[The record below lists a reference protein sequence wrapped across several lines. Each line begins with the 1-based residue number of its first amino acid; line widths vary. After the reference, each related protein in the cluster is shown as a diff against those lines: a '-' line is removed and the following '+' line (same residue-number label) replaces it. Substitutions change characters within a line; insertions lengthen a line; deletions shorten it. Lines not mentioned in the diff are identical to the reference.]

1 MLSYITR
8 RLLLMVPTLL
18 GVTLVVFFVMA
29 LAPGGFGASLEQ
41 TGDQT
46 AGEEAKQQ
54 KAYMMRRYGL
64 DKPLVVQYGRW
75 LNQVSPAGFRTS
87 SEVIDN
93 ASTDPEVRQA
103 MAQANAEAVAPVVA
117 DHPWLNDGQ
126 RGQMGEAIRS
136 IASYERVPTD
146 EVAADLSAA
155 LSDPKGQGVAF
166 FDRFDRNEEDLANAI
181 KPIQDAETDEEA
193 RTALVKSLNYEAKGL
208 DRVLFTRPAVWPVK
222 SPDLGETIRSERVSD
237 KIMQA
242 LPITLL
248 LNLITFPLIYIVAI
262 IIGIYAARHRGGA
275 FDIASGS
282 LLLGFWS
289 FPRIGAGVL
298 LIAMLASKDN
308 LNWFPTGGLNKIEA
322 DAMPF
327 LPSFDGLLSA
337 TGFTLHVLIC
347 SMVAVGVLL
356 FVGLLIGQGP
366 ALVRGARPP
375 KGVGWSLL
383 AIALMIIIGLA
394 EFYLKLLPT
403 EMTPER
409 GWLIDRIWHLVLPV
423 LCLIYTGFA
432 LLSKLMRG
440 SVLDNLSSDYVR
452 TARAKG
458 VSERDVLFR
467 HVFRNSLLPLITVAA
482 AIIPAMIVGSVVVE
496 RIFTIQGMGYLA
508 VEAAFQKDRELIL
521 ATTLFAGLLGLTSEL
536 LRDLCYAIADPR
548 VSYE

>member
-29 LAPGGFGASLEQ
+29 LAPGGFGAALEQ

-46 AGEEAKQQ
+46 VGEEAKQQ

-75 LNQVSPAGFRTS
+75 LNQVSPIGFRTS
-87 SEVIDN
+87 SEVIDTD
-93 ASTDPEVRQA
+93 STDPEVKEAIARA
-103 MAQANAEAVAPVVA
+103 DAEAVAPVVEA
-117 DHPWLNDGQ
+117 HPWLNEGQ

-136 IASYERVPTD
+136 IASYERLSTD

-155 LSDPKGQGVAF
+155 LSDPRGAGVAF
-166 FDRFDRNEEDLANAI
+166 FDRFDRNAEDLANAI
-181 KPIQDAETDEEA
+181 NPILDAETDEAA

-208 DRVLFTRPAVWPVK
+208 DRVLFTRPGIKAP
-222 SPDLGETIRSERVSD
+222 SLGKTIREEKVAD

-248 LNLITFPLIYIVAI
+248 LNLITFPLIYLVAI

-298 LIAMLASKDN
+298 LIAMLASKEK

-322 DAMPF
+322 EAMPF
-327 LPSFDGLLSA
+327 LPSFSGLLEAS
-337 TGFTLHVLIC
+337 GFALHVLIC
-347 SMVAVGVLL
+347 AMVAVGVLL
-356 FVGLLIGQGP
+356 LVGLLIGQGP
-366 ALVRGARPP
+366 AMIRGARPP
-375 KGVGWSLL
+375 KGVGITLIV
-383 AIALMIIIGLA
+383 IAAMIAIGLA
-394 EFYLKLLPT
+394 EFYLKVLPT
-403 EMTPER
+403 EMTDER

-458 VSERDVLFR
+458 VNERDVLFR